1 MLLSGALLL
10 ATLIAIVLRSRSLR
24 LSLLR
29 PGRLAIG
36 LGISS
41 SAALFVSGV
50 VLRLSYQPYAEIVRR
65 FDRDGDETGLSCLRD
80 FLGRAYAPIGSG
92 WLGPRQHYPLYF
104 WFAVIFLCAL
114 ALLAATVRYF
124 QTRPR
129 TSATIQSGADP
140 FSGTRVD

>member
-41 SAALFVSGV
+41 SAAHFVSGF

-65 FDRDGDETGLSCLRD
+65 FVGDGDKTGLSSLRD
-80 FLGRAYAPIGSG
+80 LLGRAYAPMGSS

-129 TSATIQSGADP
+129 TSATI
-140 FSGTRVD
+140 